1 MDWGLVVGVIVFVEC
16 LVILKG
22 LIELSKQI
30 EDGLADLDGSLA
42 EAITSVVQNLG
53 GVDPPNPIQNALA
66 QILVNSVNPIQD
78 PKSSSVIEVLQ
89 GDDGKFLK
97 KE

>member
-1 MDWGLVVGVIVFVEC
+1 MDYGLAVGILLFIEG

-22 LIELSKQI
+22 LVELSKQI
-30 EDGLADLDGSLA
+30 EQGLDDLDMTLA
-42 EAITSVVQNLG
+42 EAIQNVVSGFGQMEQTS
-53 GVDPPNPIQNALA
+53 PIQNALA
-66 QILVNSVNPIQD
+66 QILMNSVAPNQP
-78 PKSSSVIEVLQ
+78 SSVVEVLQ